1 MPQNDIPNSV
11 LGKILSFEF
20 LGIVFVLGLSWAT
33 LTSKVDAL
41 DSRVEEHKS
50 ERVEQLAEIKGQT
63 QKLSVEL
70 NDVNRKLDVMGN
82 NQQHFKTQIET
93 LDKRL
98 DRVLDILEAEPHR

>member
-1 MPQNDIPNSV
+1 MSGDIPNSV

-41 DSRVEEHKS
+41 E
-50 ERVEQLAEIKGQT
+50 ERVEDNKEDGVHQLAEIKGQT
-63 QKLSVEL
+63 QKLSTDL
-70 NDVNRKLDVMGN
+70 NDVNRKLDVMSN
-82 NQQHFKTQIET
+82 NQLHFKAQIDT

-98 DRVLDILEAEPHR
+98 EKVLDILEEHPPND